1 MEKISSFI
9 EQEST
14 DSTTSLK
21 ALDYRPMNQLKSF
34 FSSRLKKNLPGK
46 TAQNKMRP
54 LPKVERRNDMTYKPE
69 SDSYRN
75 SSVLVPVIMWKDEPE
90 IMFTLR
96 TAGIKHGGQISF
108 PGGGKEGG
116 ETIEETA
123 LREAHEETG
132 LEPENVEV
140 IGQLTP
146 LFVNHSNNMV
156 TPVVGFV
163 EKQQEFCANPNEVDE
178 IFTVSISKLV
188 NSEFARTEDWKLRE
202 LDYEIPLWDVHDVPL
217 WGATAMMLSEFIELY
232 REFLKG

>member
-1 MEKISSFI
+1 
-9 EQEST
+9 
-14 DSTTSLK
+14 
-21 ALDYRPMNQLKSF
+21 MNQLKSF
-34 FSSRLKKNLPGK
+34 FSSRLQKDLPGK
-46 TAQNKMRP
+46 SAQNKMRP
-54 LPKVERRNDMTYKPE
+54 FPKIERKNEMTYKPD

-108 PGGGKEGG
+108 PGGGKEGD

-132 LEPENVEV
+132 LDSEHVEV
-140 IGQLTP
+140 VGQLTP

-163 EKQQEFCANPNEVDE
+163 DEEQEFCANPNEVDE
-178 IFTVSISKLV
+178 IFTVPISKLID
-188 NSEFARTEDWKLRE
+188 SEFARTEDWKLRE
-202 LDYEIPLWDVHDVPL
+202 LDYEIPLWDVHEVPL

-232 REFLKG
+232 KEFLKG